1 MAHSIIWTYI
11 VANTTSDAL
20 IIIYK
25 GYILYY

>member
-20 IIIYK
+20 IIVYK
-25 GYILYY
+25 GHTLYH